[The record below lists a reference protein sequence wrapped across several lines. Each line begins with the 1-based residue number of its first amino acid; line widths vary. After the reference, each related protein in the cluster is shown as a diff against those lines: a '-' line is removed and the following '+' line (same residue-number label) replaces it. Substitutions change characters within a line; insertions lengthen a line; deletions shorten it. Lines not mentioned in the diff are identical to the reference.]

1 MIHRLACK
9 ATNIFIREGSA
20 QEEDRE
26 LYIFGAEQGI
36 WMLLNV
42 ATAGI
47 LGCLTGELLSCIV
60 YLLLYIPLRRYAGGF
75 HAAGYVRCWAGSGVM
90 ILAVLLAVR
99 YREVPIWAELLIILA
114 CAVLI
119 ARLSPVTVPNRPLS
133 DEEKTI
139 YRKKASKYL
148 NKGGVLLM
156 EAGDGQAQ
164 DIIKLVKG
172 ADTVNVIKDLEGKDR
187 IIKAVF

>member
-139 YRKKASKYL
+139 YRKKARMIAAVQVILALTAGTAGAGWILECVMYSFL
-148 NKGGVLLM
+148 SLSCLM
-156 EAGDGQAQ
+156 LIE
-164 DIIKLVKG
+164 ITRRKK
-172 ADTVNVIKDLEGKDR
+172 
-187 IIKAVF
+187 